1 MHFREYLAK
10 SEDTHHEYNM
20 GEKRVATEQYQR
32 MLQNILQCMEL
43 CPTTRIFWVQ
53 HSNNTELREKASMGF
68 IPFLKTNNT
77 FFSSLLYHLPS
88 LTYQYTQM
96 YTYTQW
102 YLNSSFLLQLSH
114 CITDFPN
121 SNSLL
126 SDFPKANP
134 QLLVI
139 LMYSI
144 FRMMLIFSFFFN

>member
-1 MHFREYLAK
+1 MNTTWERKGLQLNSIKECCRT
-10 SEDTHHEYNM
+10 SYNAWNCAQQQ
-20 GEKRVATEQYQR
+20 EFFEF
-32 MLQNILQCMEL
+32 NIAITLSWERKL
-43 CPTTRIFWVQ
+43 PWALF
-53 HSNNTELREKASMGF
+53 L
-68 IPFLKTNNT
+68 FLKTNNT
-77 FFSSLLYHLPS
+77 FLSSLLYHLPS